1 MHTVVVGSRSAP
13 ISVTSGQLLVA
24 TPPLEDPNFD
34 RTVVYVID
42 HGDDGTVGVVV
53 NRPTDAIPDDPIDRW
68 TEFMA

>member
-1 MHTVVVGSRSAP
+1 MILLLDRGGRERGFDVHTVVVGSRSAP

-42 HGDDGTVGVVV
+42 HGEIGRAHV
-53 NRPTDAIPDDPIDRW
+53 
-68 TEFMA
+68 